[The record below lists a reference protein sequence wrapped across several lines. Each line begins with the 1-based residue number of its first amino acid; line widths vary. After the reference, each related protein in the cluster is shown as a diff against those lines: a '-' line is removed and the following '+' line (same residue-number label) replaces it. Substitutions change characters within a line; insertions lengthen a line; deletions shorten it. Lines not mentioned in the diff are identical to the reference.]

1 MMNERVYVLCNF
13 SFVSDDK
20 AIFLLVVG
28 STTITAKYVVSTS
41 YVSPVLKLL
50 YVEFYFLSMCS
61 QSTIIC
67 NDLLAWI

>member
-1 MMNERVYVLCNF
+1 MMMNERVYVLCNF

-20 AIFLLVVG
+20 AIFFLLVVG

-67 NDLLAWI
+67 NDLLT

>member
-1 MMNERVYVLCNF
+1 MKEYMFYVILVLYQMTRPF
-13 SFVSDDK
+13 
-20 AIFLLVVG
+20 FLLVVG

-67 NDLLAWI
+67 NDLLA